1 MPSSITTSQMIE
13 WTIPEIKSDVNFL
26 VAFNIVANKHW
37 KITLFQYIKDSEILY
52 IIIWA
57 SADLIGQK
65 SFVWQNQGMGEK
77 EVGRRKGEKL

>member
-1 MPSSITTSQMIE
+1 MIE